1 MREFWIGV
9 LTMGC
14 CALAVPRVARGG
26 LLLSFDQSGYTI
38 TSVGGTVDVPVY
50 VSQVAGGP
58 QVASGNELLT
68 AGIVVSY
75 SSPSGIAAVLTS
87 TGVSGGALWS
97 AHSGGASAA
106 TATLATTSLAGI
118 ADLSTPLLIGTFHFT
133 GLSLGTTT
141 ISVADLTPG
150 PSFETV
156 GHDVLDP
163 TNVATATV
171 QVVPEPATAALLIVA
186 VGVFGMIA
194 VRQRRSV

>member
-1 MREFWIGV
+1 MRVFWIGV
-9 LTMGC
+9 FTMGC
-14 CALAVPRVARGG
+14 CALAVPRVARGA
-26 LLLSFDQSGYTI
+26 LVLSFDQPGYTI
-38 TSVGGTVDVPVY
+38 TGVGGTVDVPVY

-58 QVASGNELLT
+58 QVASGNELLA

-75 SSPSGIAAVLTS
+75 SSPSGIASVLSS

-150 PSFETV
+150 PSFETI

-171 QVVPEPATAALLIVA
+171 QVVPEPATVGLLLTALGVLA
-186 VGVFGMIA
+186 VTE
-194 VRQRRSV
+194 VRRRRTG